1 MMTSNRLIRGY
12 RAPLFW
18 YLAAVCATAVPVLA
32 AAGVEVARHDSL
44 ETAFGIAFFFSL
56 ALAADLRPIPLDEKA
71 EHSVSLAFVF
81 IVAASVLFGWEV
93 AVLLAALSILVPH
106 LAEQRPPL
114 RAAFNVATYAL
125 SASVTALPAV
135 VFGAPDGNDLLR
147 ATACAFVGGALYVS
161 ANVVLVSR
169 AVSLAS
175 ERPFLSILRSN
186 ARDAVGAFTVMAFLA
201 ALAASLW
208 ILEPPLIALLAG
220 PLITVTLYQR
230 STLSSRIA
238 RHDAVT
244 DSLTGLG
251 NHRAYHESL
260 RDALEQ
266 ADLKRETVSL
276 CLIDL
281 DDFKGIND
289 RFGHPTGDEVLVS
302 LAGLLAA
309 CEGAQAFRFGG
320 DEFALLVHNDENA
333 AHAVAER
340 LKHRLAIHHFPH
352 REPLRLS
359 VGIASYPTHA
369 TTADDLERVADGA
382 LYWSK
387 RHGKDRTCVYSPSIV
402 RVYSREE
409 LDREAERE
417 ARLRGAQSL
426 VRVVDAKDSLTGN
439 HSQTVS
445 RLVEAIG
452 QELGLDDDMVAQL
465 RLAGLLHD
473 LGKVGVPDAVLTKP
487 APLDPDEIALI
498 RTHPELGFSLL
509 EGLDLDPVD
518 RWILHH
524 HEHWDGSGYP
534 GGLTAAEIPLGSRII
549 LVADAFEAMTADRPY
564 RLAMSVE
571 DALAELH
578 EKAGIQFDPE
588 VVDAFTAHLAEF
600 RPRERAVLLERAVA

>member
-1 MMTSNRLIRGY
+1 MTTLNRLMRGY
-12 RAPLFW
+12 RPPLFG
-18 YLAAVCATAVPVLA
+18 YLAAVCAAAVPVLA
-32 AAGVEVARHDSL
+32 LAGLDVARNISL
-44 ETAFGIAFFFSL
+44 ETALEIAFFFLL

-71 EHSVSLAFVF
+71 EHAVSLAFVF

-106 LAEQRPPL
+106 VAERRPPL

-125 SASVTALPAV
+125 SASTTAFPALV
-135 VFGAPDGNDLLR
+135 LGSPDGNDLLR
-147 ATACAFVGGALYVS
+147 ATACAFIGGGLYVG
-161 ANVVLVSR
+161 ANVGLVSG
-169 AVSLAS
+169 AVALAS
-175 ERPFLSILRSN
+175 ARPFPAILGSN
-186 ARDAVGAFTVMAFLA
+186 ARDALGAFTVMAFLA

-260 RDALEQ
+260 RDAVE
-266 ADLKRETVSL
+266 AANVERRTVSL
-276 CLIDL
+276 CLLDL

-289 RFGHPTGDEVLVS
+289 RFGHPTGDEVLLS
-302 LAGLLAA
+302 LAGVL
-309 CEGAQAFRFGG
+309 GAFGDVQAFRLGG
-320 DEFALLVHNDENA
+320 DEFALLVHGDENA

-340 LKHRLAIHHFPH
+340 VKQRLTVHQFPH
-352 REPLRLS
+352 RETIRLS

-369 TTADDLERVADGA
+369 ATADNLERVADGA

-409 LDREAERE
+409 LEREAERE

-445 RLVEAIG
+445 LLVEAIG
-452 QELGLDDDMVAQL
+452 RELGVDDEIAAQL

-487 APLDPDEIALI
+487 GPLDPDEIGLI

-509 EGLDLDPVD
+509 DGLDLEPVD

-534 GGLTAAEIPLGSRII
+534 DGLAGNAIPIGSRII

-564 RLAMSVE
+564 RTAMSVE

-578 EKAGIQFDPE
+578 RKAGVQFDPE
-588 VVDAFTAHLAEF
+588 VVNAFTAYLNEF
-600 RPRERAVLLERAVA
+600 RTNELGMLRERALA

>member
-1 MMTSNRLIRGY
+1 
-12 RAPLFW
+12 
-18 YLAAVCATAVPVLA
+18 VCAAAVPVLA
-32 AAGVEVARHDSL
+32 AAGIVVARHVSL
-44 ETAFGIAFFFSL
+44 ETAFGIAFFFTL

-71 EHSVSLAFVF
+71 DHAVSLAFVF
-81 IVAASVLFGWEV
+81 IVAASVLFGWAV

-106 LAEQRPPL
+106 LAERRPPV

-125 SASVTALPAV
+125 SASVTALPAF
-135 VFGAPDGNDLLR
+135 VFGPPDGDDLLR
-147 ATACAFVGGALYVS
+147 ATAGAFVGGALYVS
-161 ANVVLVSR
+161 ANVALVSR

-175 ERPFLSILRSN
+175 ERSFLGILRSN

-201 ALAASLW
+201 ALAAALW

-230 STLSSRIA
+230 SMLSSRIA
-238 RHDAVT
+238 RRDAAT

-251 NHRAYHESL
+251 NHRAYHDSL
-260 RDALEQ
+260 RDALASAE
-266 ADLKRETVSL
+266 ASGEPVSL

-289 RFGHPTGDEVLVS
+289 RFGHPTGDEVLSS
-302 LAGLLAA
+302 LAGVL
-309 CEGAQAFRFGG
+309 GASRDAHAFRFGG
-320 DEFALLVHNDENA
+320 DEFALVVRGDENA

-340 LKHRLAIHHFPH
+340 LKQRLAVHHFPH
-352 REPLRLS
+352 REPVRLS
-359 VGIASYPTHA
+359 IGIASYPAHA
-369 TTADDLERVADGA
+369 QTAEELERVADGA

-387 RHGKDRTCVYSPSIV
+387 RHGKDRTCVYSPSVV

-409 LDREAERE
+409 LERDAERE

-445 RLVEAIG
+445 RLVEAIAR
-452 QELGLDDDMVAQL
+452 ELGLDDDAVGQL

-473 LGKVGVPDAVLTKP
+473 LGKVGVPDAILTKP

-498 RTHPELGFSLL
+498 RTHPEVAFGLL
-509 EGLDLDPVD
+509 EGLGLDPID

-534 GGLTAAEIPLGSRII
+534 AGLAGTDIPLGSRII

-564 RLAMSVE
+564 RPAKSVTS
-571 DALAELH
+571 ALAELQH
-578 EKAGIQFDPE
+578 KAGVHFDPE
-588 VVDAFTAHLAEF
+588 VVDAFRRYVEEF
-600 RPRERAVLLERAVA
+600 RQPEEVTRREEVAA

>member
-1 MMTSNRLIRGY
+1 MTTPNRLIRGY
-12 RAPLFW
+12 RPPLFW
-18 YLAAVCATAVPVLA
+18 YLAAVCTTAVPVLA
-32 AAGVEVARHDSL
+32 AAGLEVARHVSL

-71 EHSVSLAFVF
+71 EHAVSLAFVF

-106 LAEQRPPL
+106 LVERRPPL

-125 SASVTALPAV
+125 SASATAVAALLLGPL
-135 VFGAPDGNDLLR
+135 DGNELLR
-147 ATACAFVGGALYVS
+147 TTAGAFVGGALYVG

-175 ERPFLSILRSN
+175 ERPFLSILGSN
-186 ARDAVGAFTVMAFLA
+186 ARDALGAFTVMAFLA

-230 STLSSRIA
+230 SALSSRIA

-251 NHRAYHESL
+251 NHRAYHDSL
-260 RDALEQ
+260 RDALTE
-266 ADLKRETVSL
+266 ADASREPVSL

-289 RFGHPTGDEVLVS
+289 RFGHPTGDEVLLS
-302 LAGLLAA
+302 LAGVL
-309 CEGAQAFRFGG
+309 GGVSDVRAFRFGG
-320 DEFALLVHNDENA
+320 DEFALLVRGDENA

-340 LKHRLAIHHFPH
+340 LKQRLAVHDFPH
-352 REPLRLS
+352 REPIRLS
-359 VGIASYPTHA
+359 VGIASYPVHA

-409 LDREAERE
+409 LNRDAERE

-426 VRVVDAKDSLTGN
+426 VRVVDAKDSLTGT

-452 QELGLDDDMVAQL
+452 RELGLDDDVAVQL

-473 LGKVGVPDAVLTKP
+473 LGKVGVPDAVLAKP
-487 APLDPDEIALI
+487 GPLDPDEMALI
-498 RTHPELGFSLL
+498 RTHPELGYSLL

-524 HEHWDGSGYP
+524 HEHWNGSGYP
-534 GGLTAAEIPLGSRII
+534 GGLAGAEIPLGSRII

-564 RLAMSVE
+564 RRAMSVE
-571 DALAELH
+571 RALAELH
-578 EKAGIQFDPE
+578 EKAGSQFDPE
-588 VVDAFTAHLAEF
+588 VVSAFTAYLDEF
-600 RPRERAVLLERAVA
+600 QAGHQAARLERALA

>member
-1 MMTSNRLIRGY
+1 MPSLNGFIRGY
-12 RAPLFW
+12 RASLFW
-18 YLAAVCATAVPVLA
+18 YLAAVCAAAVPVLA
-32 AAGVEVARHDSL
+32 AASLEVARHLSL
-44 ETAFGIAFFFSL
+44 ETAFGIAFFFAL

-71 EHSVSLAFVF
+71 EHAVSLAFVF
-81 IVAASVLFGWEV
+81 IVAASVLFGWAV
-93 AVLLAALSILVPH
+93 AVLLAAVSILVPH
-106 LAEQRPPL
+106 LVERRPPL
-114 RAAFNVATYAL
+114 RAAFNVATYAV
-125 SASVTALPAV
+125 SASVTALPALI
-135 VFGAPDGNDLLR
+135 FGPPDDDNLLR
-147 ATACAFVGGALYVS
+147 ATACAFVGGALYVG

-175 ERPFLSILRSN
+175 ERPFLTILRSN
-186 ARDAVGAFTVMAFLA
+186 ARDALGAFTVMAFLA

-220 PLITVTLYQR
+220 PLVTVTLYQR
-230 STLSSRIA
+230 SMLSSRIA

-251 NHRAYHESL
+251 NHRAYRESL
-260 RDALEQ
+260 RDALER
-266 ADLKRETVSL
+266 ANAEGETVSL

-289 RFGHPTGDEVLVS
+289 RFGHPTGDQVLMS
-302 LAGLLAA
+302 LAGIL
-309 CEGAQAFRFGG
+309 GTSGDVQAFRFGG
-320 DEFALLVHNDENA
+320 DEFALLVNGDENA

-340 LKHRLAIHHFPH
+340 LKQRLATHHFPH
-352 REPLRLS
+352 GEPMRLS

-369 TTADDLERVADGA
+369 FTADDLERVADGA

-452 QELGLDDDMVAQL
+452 RELGLDDDVVGQL

-473 LGKVGVPDAVLTKP
+473 LGKVGVPDAVLAKP
-487 APLDPDEIALI
+487 EPLDPDEMALI

-534 GGLTAAEIPLGSRII
+534 GRLAGREIPLGSRII

-571 DALAELH
+571 SALVELH
-578 EKAGIQFDPE
+578 AKAGVQFDPD
-588 VVDAFTAHLAEF
+588 VVRAFTAYIDEF
-600 RPRERAVLLERAVA
+600 RTGRQDPVPVRAIA